1 MTNASGFIVA
11 VTAPCPRKRAQDPS
25 LIQFVGL
32 LVPLRSLSFS
42 SSDHGMPSLN
52 SIMSSPIG
60 EGLKG
65 MEA

>member
-1 MTNASGFIVA
+1 MTNASGFVVA
-11 VTAPCPRKRAQDPS
+11 VAAPCPRNRAQDPS

-32 LVPLRSLSFS
+32 LVPLRSFSFS

-60 EGLKG
+60 KGLKG

>member
-1 MTNASGFIVA
+1 MVECKVSAY
-11 VTAPCPRKRAQDPS
+11 APNDAEHQNRKHKVS

-32 LVPLRSLSFS
+32 LVPLRSFSFS

-52 SIMSSPIG
+52 SIMSSPTG
-60 EGLKG
+60 KGLKG